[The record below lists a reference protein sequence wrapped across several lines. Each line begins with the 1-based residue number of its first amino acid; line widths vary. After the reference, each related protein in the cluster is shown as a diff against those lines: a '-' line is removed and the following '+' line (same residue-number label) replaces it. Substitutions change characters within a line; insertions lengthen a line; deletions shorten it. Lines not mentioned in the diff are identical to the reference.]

1 VANVLIAALILASAA
16 PTLSLAIANRIPG
29 MPPELLFLQ
38 WAGVIAP
45 FLGAAA
51 LLGVRVFA
59 RRDAKEPADAR

>member
-1 VANVLIAALILASAA
+1 
-16 PTLSLAIANRIPG
+16 